1 MVVTVAP
8 GRADESAR
16 VADALDDGLEAS
28 LLTAAGEAVRLPGE
42 LRAVLS
48 AAARA
53 LSDGQEV
60 VVAGKDSYLTT
71 QEAADFLGVSRPTL
85 IRTLDLG
92 EIPYQRPNSH
102 RRIKLADLVAHQGE
116 RAARRAALDRS
127 LAMSDE
133 LDQFDGGFVPTR

>member
-1 MVVTVAP
+1 VTLTVVP
-8 GRADESAR
+8 GRVDESAR
-16 VADALDDGLEAS
+16 VADALSGDREAS
-28 LLTAAGEAVRLPGE
+28 LLTAEGEAVRLPVE

-53 LSDGQEV
+53 LSDGQAV
-60 VVAGKDSYLTT
+60 VVAGRDSYLTT

-85 IRTLDLG
+85 IRALELG

-102 RRIKLADLVAHQGE
+102 RRIKLADLVAHQAE
-116 RAARRAALDRS
+116 RSERRAAVDRL

-133 LDQFDGGFVPTR
+133 LDPFDGGFVPTR